1 MPPTRPAA
9 CSQEEEGEEGEGEKE
24 EEGGG
29 AEEEGQASGG
39 LRGPPE
45 VQGSL
50 RSKASQPQPWPSLAS
65 DLWGL

>member
-24 EEGGG
+24 GGGG